1 MVETSAPSNAPSRP
15 PEPRYLVLLV
25 VTILGATLGAL
36 FVAVAV
42 GALLWFLPSV
52 VGFAVGLLLFGLGLP
67 LFLALRAAAAL
78 KRRGRGP
85 LMRRL
90 VVIALIAATQVAIF
104 GVILQYTARTTG
116 HLAMTAYE
124 VLEVVGPVP
133 VLSSLLYAHAE
144 RHDVKSRKDQGPQ
157 PGPDGGVLIA
167 DGGPAGADGGIAGAG
182 AGAAKLVVDA
192 GAAGDAG
199 TAAPPGTATAR
210 LPAPP
215 KPKPGKPLSARA
227 AGKPVRTFCAGVQTN
242 EGDDLLVVGT
252 IAAGGAFTARAVELG
267 SHAQLGA
274 ATLVEC
280 ADDGAVAAILGG
292 AHLVLARPGKT
303 TAELVKGLAPGNKL
317 AGLEVQAVRD
327 VVIGPGGNGLAVI
340 DLLGGGEGGEA
351 GEVKQALVA
360 LPKGP
365 QLPLVLRKAG
375 DKVPGSASE
384 ATVAK
389 SWSFKK
395 SSGAGSVLVTETY
408 LEGGDDLA
416 TRLSGE
422 TWVVNPQRLL
432 VVKLAAPKALVEIAR
447 TGLEPSGI
455 AGFELQI
462 FGDAWLLSDGRALF
476 DANFLEQGSDG
487 WLFLHKPGAGVF
499 AVAPEKHDMSDGP
512 WTAQP
517 PRVRSLEATA
527 DGVFVF
533 RRDDG
538 AAVLVSLDRPTEAIA
553 ALLGA
558 DALAADGKKLGS
570 VLAVDVPILARGG
583 EWLVASVQLAGS
595 AGTATHDALVLASR
609 ADVQN
614 GKAQVLLEVG
624 GPLPTASASAS
635 PRQIQSLRFLEGRDE
650 LLWTR

>member
-52 VGFAVGLLLFGLGLP
+52 VGFAIGLVLFGLGLP

-85 LMRRL
+85 LLRRL
-90 VVIALIAATQVAIF
+90 VVIALIAATQLAIF

-144 RHDVKSRKDQGPQ
+144 RHDVKPRKDEGP
-157 PGPDGGVLIA
+157 PTGPDGGVLTA
-167 DGGPAGADGGIAGAG
+167 DGGPAVADGGSAGAD
-182 AGAAKLVVDA
+182 AGATKLVVDA

-215 KPKPGKPLSARA
+215 KPKPGIPLSARA
-227 AGKPVRTFCAGVQTN
+227 AGKPVRIFCAGVQTN

-252 IAAGGAFTARAVELG
+252 IAAGGAFTARTVELG
-267 SHAQLGA
+267 AHAQLGA
-274 ATLVEC
+274 VTLVEC
-280 ADDGAVAAILGG
+280 ADDGAVAAIVGG
-292 AHLVLARPGKT
+292 AHLVVARPGKT

-327 VVIGPGGNGLAVI
+327 VVIGPGGHGLAVI
-340 DLLGGGEGGEA
+340 DLLGGGEGGE
-351 GEVKQALVA
+351 VKQALVA
-360 LPKGP
+360 LPRGP

-375 DKVPGSASE
+375 DKVPGSESE
-384 ATVAK
+384 ATIAK

-462 FGDAWLLSDGRALF
+462 FGDAWLLPDGRALF

-512 WTAQP
+512 WTARP
-517 PRVRSLEATA
+517 PRVRSLEASA

-538 AAVLVSLDRPTEAIA
+538 AAVLASLDRPTEATA

-558 DALAADGKKLGS
+558 DALAADGKKLGT
-570 VLAVDVPILARGG
+570 VLAVDVPLLARGG
-583 EWLVASVQLAGS
+583 EWLIASVQLAGS
-595 AGTATHDALVLASR
+595 AGGATHDAVVLASR

-624 GPLPTASASAS
+624 GPLPAALTSAS
-635 PRQIQSLRFLEGRDE
+635 PRQIQSLRFFEGRDE